1 MFIVGAHHSD
11 QDFIWREWLK
21 VNKKIGQKSDKRKGG
36 ASKKIK
42 KNSTSFM
49 FFCASERAKNNLE
62 GPPREQ
68 AKELGRRWRA
78 LHVEQR
84 EIYHKKAEE
93 DKKRYEE
100 EKKRFEKEEEEGRDE
115 EMEAEEETEAQGE
128 VEVQE
133 ERIKSHPAISAISAT
148 CATDLSFVPESQS
161 SPLPGSVLRHLENR

>member
-1 MFIVGAHHSD
+1 MFISAHHSD

-100 EKKRFEKEEEEGRDE
+100 EKKRFEMEEEEGGDE
-115 EMEAEEETEAQGE
+115 EMEVGEEAEAQGE

-133 ERIKSHPAISAISAT
+133 ANCEELGQGKVTSIGVEQESVMKEAQVKLR
-148 CATDLSFVPESQS
+148 SFFKE
-161 SPLPGSVLRHLENR
+161 

>member
-21 VNKKIGQKSDKRKGG
+21 VNKKIRQKSDKRKGG

-84 EIYHKKAEE
+84 EIYLKKAAE
-93 DKKRYEE
+93 DKERYEE
-100 EKKRFEKEEEEGRDE
+100 EKKRFEKEEEESWCSMIILGRL
-115 EMEAEEETEAQGE
+115 ALILGIAASAVAGI
-128 VEVQE
+128 VLLAAGKQE
-133 ERIKSHPAISAISAT
+133 
-148 CATDLSFVPESQS
+148 
-161 SPLPGSVLRHLENR
+161 